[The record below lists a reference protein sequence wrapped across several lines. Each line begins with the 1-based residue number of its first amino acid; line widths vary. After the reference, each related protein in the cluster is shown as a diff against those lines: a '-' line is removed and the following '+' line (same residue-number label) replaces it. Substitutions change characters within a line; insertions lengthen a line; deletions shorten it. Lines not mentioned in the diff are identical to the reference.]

1 MLAHYCKCQTCEN
14 VFKMLKQISISI
26 QIKSILFKLTQ
37 WQCIRESYN
46 YYSSVIN
53 INIKNIVKLENEKW
67 NQSNLQLI
75 VTKDISEI

>member
-1 MLAHYCKCQTCEN
+1 
-14 VFKMLKQISISI
+14 MLKQKSISI

-37 WQCIRESYN
+37 LQCIREGYN

-53 INIKNIVKLENEKW
+53 INIKSIVKLENEKL

>member
-1 MLAHYCKCQTCEN
+1 M
-14 VFKMLKQISISI
+14 FKILKHKSISI

-37 WQCIRESYN
+37 LQCIREGYN

>member
-1 MLAHYCKCQTCEN
+1 
-14 VFKMLKQISISI
+14 MLKHKSISI

-37 WQCIRESYN
+37 LQCIRGGYN